1 MTSFCRLYSW
11 HCNGILNPPKK
22 IIPQKLQPRNP
33 KTLEPPPPP
42 SPGIFYPHP
51 TSVREFFDHH
61 SIGGKKHENVI
72 LIQKLVQE
80 N

>member
-33 KTLEPPPPP
+33 KTLEPPPPL
-42 SPGIFYPHP
+42 
-51 TSVREFFDHH
+51 VLEFFTPTPPL
-61 SIGGKKHENVI
+61 SESFLTTIRLEAKNMKM
-72 LIQKLVQE
+72 
-80 N
+80 